1 MMLIYLISPMN
12 QHSNKRTPKP
22 FLLALFLYLTTSVP
36 GYSQDM
42 SVRSAA
48 TSDAAQSGSKAFS
61 LQQAIDYALQSSA
74 TVQNAQLDVQSA
86 KARVG
91 EIRAIGLPQVTA
103 QGQYVNNLIIPTSFL
118 PAAFFSKDP
127 ASVPADAPPV
137 PVQFG
142 VQHTGAASIN
152 ASQLIFDGS
161 YFVGLKAAATYNQL
175 AQKSLTQSKVS
186 TVESVTKAYYGVLV
200 AQERLKLL
208 EYNVKRLDTL
218 FQQTQLQYKNGFIE
232 KIDVDRIEVQ
242 FNNLK
247 VDQQRTTR
255 LVELNRALLKFQMG
269 YSPNEPIELT
279 DQLLPE
285 NVENLRVES
294 QGKLD
299 YGQRIEYSL
308 LQTQKEL
315 NLLDLKNNRVGYYP
329 RLVAI
334 GSFGYNRGSNEFD
347 FFNRAWFSNAS
358 IGLNLTIPIFDG
370 LSKHYK
376 IQQTKLAYQK
386 TINSTRQLENS
397 IDLQVQQARTNLVNG
412 LDALKTQRRNLELAE
427 RVAQVSKIKYQQ
439 GVGSNIEVINAEASF
454 KEAQTNYYT
463 ALYDAIIAKI
473 DVDKAT
479 GKLYTE

>member
-1 MMLIYLISPMN
+1 MMIQKSTKRVQTPMLLTLFFYVSISV
-12 QHSNKRTPKP
+12 T
-22 FLLALFLYLTTSVP
+22 
-36 GYSQDM
+36 GYAQEM
-42 SVRSAA
+42 STGSPAA
-48 TSDAAQSGSKAFS
+48 SDSTQSGQQAFS
-61 LQQAIDYALQSSA
+61 LQQAIDYALQSNA

-91 EIRAIGLPQVTA
+91 EVRSIGLPQVTA
-103 QGQYVNNLIIPTSFL
+103 QGQYTDNLIIRTTFL
-118 PAAFFSKDP
+118 PANVFDKSI
-127 ASVPADAPPV
+127 SSDAPAN

-142 VQHTGAASIN
+142 LRYSGSGSIN

-161 YFVGLKAAATYNQL
+161 YFVGLKAASTYNLL
-175 AQKSLTQSKVS
+175 AQKSLTQSKVNA
-186 TVESVTKAYYGVLV
+186 VESVTKAYYGVLV
-200 AQERLKLL
+200 AQERLTLL

-218 FQQTQLQYKNGFIE
+218 FQQTQQQYENGFIE

-285 NVENLRVES
+285 NVENLRMDT

-308 LQTQKEL
+308 LQTQKDL
-315 NLLDLKNNRVGYYP
+315 NQLDLKNNRAGYYP
-329 RLVAI
+329 RLVAT
-334 GSFGYNRGSNEFD
+334 GSFGYNRESSRFD
-347 FFNRAWFSNAS
+347 FFTNRWFSNAS

-370 LSKHYK
+370 LGKYYK
-376 IQQTKLAYQK
+376 NQQTKLAYQK

-397 IDLQVQQARTNLVNG
+397 IDLQVQQAQISLING

-454 KEAQTNYYT
+454 KEAQTNYYS

>member
-1 MMLIYLISPMN
+1 MMIQKLSKRAPVPM
-12 QHSNKRTPKP
+12 
-22 FLLALFLYLTTSVP
+22 LMALFLYLSISVK
-36 GYSQDM
+36 GHGQDM
-42 SVRSAA
+42 AA
-48 TSDAAQSGSKAFS
+48 GSSGSSGNIQSGTQAFS

-91 EIRAIGLPQVTA
+91 EIRAVGLPQVTA
-103 QGQYVNNLIIPTSFL
+103 QGQLMDNLIIPTAFL
-118 PAAFFSKDP
+118 PATFGRDP
-127 ASVPADAPPV
+127 KTVPPDAPPQAF
-137 PVQFG
+137 QFG
-142 VQHTGAASIN
+142 VQYTGSASIN

-161 YFVGLKAAATYNQL
+161 YFVGLKAASTYNQL

-218 FQQTQLQYKNGFIE
+218 FQQTQLQYQNGFVE

-255 LVELNRALLKFQMG
+255 LVELNWALLKFQMG
-269 YSPNEPIELT
+269 YSPNAPIELT

-285 NVENLRVES
+285 NVENLQVDT

-315 NLLDLKNNRVGYYP
+315 NLLDLKNNRTGYYP

-334 GSFGYNRGSNEFD
+334 GSFGYNHGSNEFD

-386 TINSTRQLENS
+386 TINSTRQLEYS
-397 IDLQVQQARTNLVNG
+397 IDLQVQQARINLTNG

-454 KEAQTNYYT
+454 KEAQTNYYS

>member
-1 MMLIYLISPMN
+1 MN
-12 QHSNKRTPKP
+12 KYSSKRAPKAL
-22 FLLALFLYLTTSVP
+22 LLALFFHLALSTP

-42 SVRSAA
+42 SVGSSSAPA
-48 TSDAAQSGSKAFS
+48 PAQAGQKAFS
-61 LQQAIDYALQSSA
+61 LQHAIDYALQSSA

-91 EIRAIGLPQVTA
+91 EIRAVGLPQITA
-103 QGQYVNNLIIPTSFL
+103 QGQITDNIIIRTTFL
-118 PAAFFSKDP
+118 PGNLGNLFSP
-127 ASVPADAPPV
+127 NAPNPGSAPPDAPPT

-142 VQHTGAASIN
+142 VRYAGSGSIN

-161 YFVGLKAAATYNQL
+161 YFVGLKAASTYNLL
-175 AQKSLTQSKVS
+175 AQKNLTQSKVN

-218 FQQTQLQYKNGFIE
+218 FQQTQLQYKNGFVE

-242 FNNLK
+242 FNNLQ

-315 NLLDLKNNRVGYYP
+315 NLLDLKNNRAGYYP
-329 RLVAI
+329 RLVAV
-334 GSFGYNRGSNEFD
+334 GSFGYNRESNRFD
-347 FFNRAWFSNAS
+347 FFTNRWFSNAS

-370 LSKHYK
+370 LGKYYK
-376 IQQTKLAYQK
+376 NQQAKLSYQK

-397 IDLQVQQARTNLVNG
+397 IDLQVQQARISLING